1 MLEGES
7 DTDMVFLGVRSRR
20 TGDRFTKTYACQNG
34 GKVR

>member
-1 MLEGES
+1 MRERECGE
-7 DTDMVFLGVRSRR
+7 DMVFLGVRSRR